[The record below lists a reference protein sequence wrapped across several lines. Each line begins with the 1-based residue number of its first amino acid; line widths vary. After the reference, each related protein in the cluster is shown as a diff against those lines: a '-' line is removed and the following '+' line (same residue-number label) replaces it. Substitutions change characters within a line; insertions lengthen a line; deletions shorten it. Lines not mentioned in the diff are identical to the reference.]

1 MQEINLKIADNGV
14 IKTVT
19 DDNINAAG
27 EKYESVI
34 VYDFDKG
41 IDDRISFIK
50 DICIDVGLD
59 FGNSKQSNQIKVVTE
74 WGTNYSPSSIE
85 TKHKIQTLKDKI
97 RELENMIR

>member
-1 MQEINLKIADNGV
+1 MQEITLKIADNGV

-41 IDDRISFIK
+41 IDDRLNFIK
-50 DICIDVGLD
+50 DICIIRIPGDITITGC
-59 FGNSKQSNQIKVVTE
+59 
-74 WGTNYSPSSIE
+74 PSVSWYNVRYIRSI
-85 TKHKIQTLKDKI
+85 Q
-97 RELENMIR
+97 

>member
-1 MQEINLKIADNGV
+1 MQEITLKIADNGV

-41 IDDRISFIK
+41 IDDR
-50 DICIDVGLD
+50 
-59 FGNSKQSNQIKVVTE
+59 
-74 WGTNYSPSSIE
+74 
-85 TKHKIQTLKDKI
+85 
-97 RELENMIR
+97 

>member
-1 MQEINLKIADNGV
+1 MQEITLKIADNGV

-41 IDDRISFIK
+41 TDDRLNFIK
-50 DICIDVGLD
+50 DICID
-59 FGNSKQSNQIKVVTE
+59 GNSKQSNQIKVVTE
-74 WGTNYSPSSIE
+74 WGTNYSPSAIE
-85 TKHKIQTLKDKI
+85 TKHKIQTLQTKI
-97 RELENMIR
+97 KELEKMIR

>member
-1 MQEINLKIADNGV
+1 MQEITLKIADNGV

-41 IDDRISFIK
+41 IDDRLNFIK
-50 DICIDVGLD
+50 DIYCFNLRYLVALCA
-59 FGNSKQSNQIKVVTE
+59 
-74 WGTNYSPSSIE
+74 
-85 TKHKIQTLKDKI
+85 
-97 RELENMIR
+97 

>member
-97 RELENMIR
+97 RALENMIR

>member
-1 MQEINLKIADNGV
+1 MQEITLKIADNGV
-14 IKTVT
+14 IKNVT

-41 IDDRISFIK
+41 IDDKISFIK

-59 FGNSKQSNQIKVVTE
+59 FCNSKQSNQIKVVTE

-97 RELENMIR
+97 KELEKMIK

>member
-27 EKYESVI
+27 EKYESII

-41 IDDRISFIK
+41 NEDKINFIN

-59 FGNSKQSNQIKVVTE
+59 FGNSKQSDQIQVKSD
-74 WGTNYSPSSIE
+74 WGNNYKPSSLEI
-85 TKHKIQTLKDKI
+85 KHKIQALKK
-97 RELENMIR
+97 ELAGLEKMV

>member
-27 EKYESVI
+27 EKYESII

-41 IDDRISFIK
+41 KEDKINFIN

-59 FGNSKQSNQIKVVTE
+59 FGNSKQSDQIQVKSD
-74 WGTNYSPSSIE
+74 WGNNYKPSSLEI
-85 TKHKIQTLKDKI
+85 KHKIQELKK
-97 RELENMIR
+97 ELASLEKMA